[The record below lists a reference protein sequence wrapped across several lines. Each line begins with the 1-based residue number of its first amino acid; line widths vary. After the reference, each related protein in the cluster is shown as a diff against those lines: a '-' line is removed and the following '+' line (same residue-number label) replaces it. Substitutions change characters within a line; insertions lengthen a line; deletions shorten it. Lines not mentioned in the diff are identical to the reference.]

1 MEGTDPSIGKCCNTQ
16 IGIPAPSIVA
26 LFRALDLSSVE
37 PVLREAYSPRRRR
50 PPHPPIPMLR
60 ALIFQKIRQ
69 ISSWRKL
76 AKILEHEK
84 EWLSVLG
91 FTRAPCHDSFS
102 EFTKRLGAE
111 RLRSIFL
118 ILESQLRTTY
128 PGLGRRIAVDSTL
141 VKAYSNPRRRKGSV
155 SDSDA
160 RWGVKKQELNRPRY
174 VFGYKLQLS
183 CDADFEVPLD
193 YLVVPANRNDSRLYP
208 QTLVRTKAAGNVVEV
223 AIADKGYDSKR
234 NIILSIKHHVIP
246 IIALNPRRSKDKRK
260 RRADYI
266 LPVKRNSAEWNR
278 YYDMR
283 VSVERIFS
291 RLKEELALNHL
302 KLRHLDRVEVHFA
315 LCLMAMIAIASTAT
329 ATGFG
334 QLALCIEPWRYYG

>member
-1 MEGTDPSIGKCCNTQ
+1 MSGTDPSIGKCSNTQ
-16 IGIPAPSIVA
+16 IGVPTPSIVA
-26 LFRALDLSSVE
+26 LFRALDLSAVE
-37 PVLREAYSPRRRR
+37 PLLREAYSPRRRR

-84 EWLSVLG
+84 EWLLVLG

-102 EFTKRLGAE
+102 EFTKRLGPE
-111 RLRSIFL
+111 RLRRIFL

-128 PGLGRRIAVDSTL
+128 PGLGQRIAIDSTL

-155 SDSDA
+155 SDPDA
-160 RWGVKKQELNRPRY
+160 RWGVKKLELNRPRY

-234 NIILSIKHHVIP
+234 NLILSIKHHVIP
-246 IIALNPRRSKDKRK
+246 IIAYNPRRSKDKQK
-260 RRADYI
+260 RRGDYI
-266 LPVKRNSAEWNR
+266 LPVKRNSLEWNR
-278 YYDMR
+278 HYEKR
-283 VSVERIFS
+283 VAIERVFS
-291 RLKEELALNHL
+291 RLKEELGLCDL
-302 KLRHLDRVEVHFA
+302 KLRSLERVEVHFA
-315 LCLMAMIAIASTAT
+315 ICLIAMTAIASTA
-329 ATGFG
+329 AITGFS